1 MDHISFTY
9 DVAGRK
15 TGITY
20 PNGSTASYVY
30 NSTTGDLMGIDHI
43 HNSTSFESLAYT
55 YDAGGL
61 VNSLDRAGV
70 DPLMPGFL
78 NASFDAANRHSWA
91 EGISRPVYDR
101 NGNMT
106 AWGDMT
112 LSWDQ
117 KNRLTGV
124 TGAPGGTVT
133 YSYDALN
140 RRVSKTVAGTE
151 TKYLYDGLN
160 MVAGL
165 DGDGVVSA
173 WYVHGRHLRG

>member
-61 VNSLDRAGV
+61 VNSLDRAGR
-70 DPLMPGFL
+70 PT
-78 NASFDAANRHSWA
+78 AT
-91 EGISRPVYDR
+91 SRQRVWQSPH
-101 NGNMT
+101 MT
-106 AWGDMT
+106 KM
-112 LSWDQ
+112 
-117 KNRLTGV
+117 
-124 TGAPGGTVT
+124 GT
-133 YSYDALN
+133 
-140 RRVSKTVAGTE
+140 
-151 TKYLYDGLN
+151 
-160 MVAGL
+160 
-165 DGDGVVSA
+165 
-173 WYVHGRHLRG
+173 